1 VWFTFELFSLQHRQL
16 TAIGFCTV
24 EKEDALNAGE
34 FVALSATVGERVFA
48 IDTQTLF
55 DIALQTI
62 NVTALFILLTLLLY
76 KPVQSFLQARTER
89 VADQL
94 RRTED
99 NLAAA
104 EETRA
109 KLEARLAEI
118 EQERVEMLE
127 TARTLGVEKRG
138 EIIRLAQVDAEEE
151 RERARIEIQREQDR
165 IRGELEQFVIATA
178 SQLAERILEHSIDQ
192 ETHKMLFDQ
201 TIAELE
207 EAKWL
212 N

>member
-1 VWFTFELFSLQHRQL
+1 M
-16 TAIGFCTV
+16 
-24 EKEDALNAGE
+24 NAGE

-62 NVTALFILLTLLLY
+62 NVTALFVLLTLLLY